1 MATCDEV
8 KLLLAQVLQLGERAQ
23 QFDRST
29 PLIGSLPE
37 FDSMMVI
44 ALITALEEHFDIT
57 IEDDEISADI
67 FETVGNLCDFVE
79 GKLGH

>member
-1 MATCDEV
+1 MATYEEV
-8 KLLLAQVLQLGERAQ
+8 KLLLAQVLQLGERVQ

-29 PLIGSLPE
+29 PLMGNLPE

-57 IEDDEISADI
+57 IEDDEISAEI

-79 GKLGH
+79 RKLGR

>member
-1 MATCDEV
+1 MATCEEV
-8 KLLLAQVLQLGERAQ
+8 KLLLAQVLQLGERVR

-29 PLIGSLPE
+29 PLMGSLPE

-44 ALITALEEHFDIT
+44 ALITALEEHFDLT
-57 IEDDEISADI
+57 IEDDEISAEI

-79 GKLGH
+79 RKLGR

>member
-8 KLLLAQVLQLGERAQ
+8 KLLLAQVLQLGERVQ

-29 PLIGSLPE
+29 PLMGSLPE

-44 ALITALEEHFDIT
+44 SLITALEEHFDIT

-79 GKLGH
+79 GKLGR

>member
-23 QFDRST
+23 QLDRST
-29 PLIGSLPE
+29 PLMGSLPE

-79 GKLGH
+79 GKLGR

>member
-23 QFDRST
+23 KFDRST
-29 PLIGSLPE
+29 PLMGSLPE

-44 ALITALEEHFDIT
+44 SLITALEEHFDIT
-57 IEDDEISADI
+57 IQDDEIGADM

>member
-23 QFDRST
+23 KFDRST
-29 PLIGSLPE
+29 ALMGSLPE

-57 IEDDEISADI
+57 IEDDEISADT

-79 GKLGH
+79 AKLSR

>member
-1 MATCDEV
+1 MATCEEV
-8 KLLLAQVLQLGERAQ
+8 KLLLAQVLQLGERVQ

-29 PLIGSLPE
+29 PLMGNLPE

-57 IEDDEISADI
+57 IEDDEISAEI

-79 GKLGH
+79 RKLGR

>member
-23 QFDRST
+23 RFDRST
-29 PLIGSLPE
+29 PLMGSLPE

>member
-1 MATCDEV
+1 MATYDEV

-23 QFDRST
+23 RFDRST
-29 PLIGSLPE
+29 PLMGSLPE

-79 GKLGH
+79 GKLGR

>member
-1 MATCDEV
+1 MATCEEV

-23 QFDRST
+23 QFDRTT
-29 PLIGSLPE
+29 PLMGSLPE

-44 ALITALEEHFDIT
+44 ALITALEEHFDMT
-57 IEDDEISADI
+57 IEDDEISAEI

-79 GKLGH
+79 RKLGR